1 MTAAW
6 VATLFG
12 VLHWEKS
19 ETDRDGFH
27 HPFELCHCLKVFLN
41 RDENCF

>member
-19 ETDRDGFH
+19 ETDRDGFYR
-27 HPFELCHCLKVFLN
+27 LLKIAIV
-41 RDENCF
+41 